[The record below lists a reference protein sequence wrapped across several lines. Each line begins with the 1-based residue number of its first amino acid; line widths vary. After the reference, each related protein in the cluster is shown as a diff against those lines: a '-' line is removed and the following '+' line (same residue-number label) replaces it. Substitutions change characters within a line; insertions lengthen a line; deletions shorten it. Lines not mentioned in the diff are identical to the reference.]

1 MKLGILYSGGKDS
14 NYALYMTSKIHEIK
28 CLISIKSKNPHSYMF
43 QTNGINLIKHQSLA
57 LNIPLIEFETIG
69 KKEEELKDLKKAIQL
84 GIKKHSI
91 EGIVTGA
98 IDSIYQASRI
108 QKICKELNIWCFNP
122 LWQKNQVEFLKD
134 IIKNNFEV
142 IIVSIASY
150 PLNKSYLGKKLNNK
164 LLDELIEMQKKYK
177 INPAGEG
184 GEIETFVTN
193 SPLFKYKIKV
203 TNSTIKEDSENSAEL
218 IINKIKLI
226 KKENENI
233 NNRFMS

>member
-1 MKLGILYSGGKDS
+1 MKLAILYSGGKDS
-14 NYALYMTSKIHEIK
+14 NYALYEASRKHKIK
-28 CLISIKSKNPHSYMF
+28 CLISIKSKNPYSYMF

-69 KKEEELKDLKKAIQL
+69 KKEEELKDLKKAIKLAIQ
-84 GIKKHSI
+84 KYSI

-98 IDSIYQASRI
+98 INSIYQSSRI

-122 LWQKNQVEFLKD
+122 LWQKDQVEFLKD

-150 PLNKSYLGKKLNNK
+150 PLNKNYLGRKLNNE
-164 LLDELIEMQKKYK
+164 LLDELIQMQKKYK

-184 GEIETFVTN
+184 GEIETFVIN
-193 SPLFKYKIKV
+193 SPLFNYKIKII
-203 TNSTIKEDSENSAEL
+203 NSNIEEDSENSAEL
-218 IINKIKLI
+218 IINEVKLI
-226 KKENENI
+226 KKNESI
-233 NNRFMS
+233 NN